1 MKRLLKR
8 LLIFNCTA
16 LIFLSLGI
24 SVFAADSSVTY
35 EGQAEKFIFAPGS
48 SYSPT
53 DLFSDF
59 KGVMP
64 GDSITQQIVI
74 KNDVKNNVKIKLYLK
89 SLGAHDDSKE
99 FLSQMNLKVSQDGAS
114 NLFDAPSDRTAGL
127 TEWVYLGTIYSGG
140 DIKLNVTLDVPAD
153 MGNEFKSAVGLIDW
167 QFKVEEL
174 PISPDDPKPP
184 KTGDTFNP
192 TPWVLMMVSSL
203 AMIILMIAVRR
214 RKENTD
220 GCTK

>member
-1 MKRLLKR
+1 MKSFIKKTVLL
-8 LLIFNCTA
+8 LAA
-16 LIFLSLGI
+16 LALTLSF
-24 SVFAADSSVTY
+24 SATVFAEGTVTY
-35 EGQAEKFIFAPGS
+35 EDGANKFIFAPGS

-99 FLSQMNLKVSQDGAS
+99 FLSQMNLKVSQDGTS

-184 KTGDTFNP
+184 KTGDNSNIAI
-192 TPWVLMMVSSL
+192 WLLVCIISLAVIVLSSVLMNKS
-203 AMIILMIAVRR
+203 
-214 RKENTD
+214 
-220 GCTK
+220 TKADNN

>member
-1 MKRLLKR
+1 MKNLIKKTVLL
-8 LLIFNCTA
+8 LAA
-16 LIFLSLGI
+16 LALALSF
-24 SVFAADSSVTY
+24 SATVFAEGTVTY
-35 EGQAEKFIFAPGS
+35 EEGAKKFIFAPGS

-99 FLSQMNLKVSQDGAS
+99 FLSQMNLKVSQDGTS

-127 TEWVYLGTIYSGG
+127 TEWVYLGTVYSGG
-140 DIKLNVTLDVPAD
+140 EIKLNVTLDVPAD

-184 KTGDTFNP
+184 KTGDNSNIEI
-192 TPWVLMMVSSL
+192 WLLVCIISLAVIVLSSVLMNKS
-203 AMIILMIAVRR
+203 
-214 RKENTD
+214 
-220 GCTK
+220 TKADNN

>member
-1 MKRLLKR
+1 MKSFIKKTVLL
-8 LLIFNCTA
+8 LTA
-16 LIFLSLGI
+16 LALALSF
-24 SVFAADSSVTY
+24 SATVFAEGTVTY
-35 EGQAEKFIFAPGS
+35 EEGANKFIFAPGS

-99 FLSQMNLKVSQDGAS
+99 FLSQMNLKVSQDGTS

-153 MGNEFKSAVGLIDW
+153 MGNEFKNAVGLIDW
-167 QFKVEEL
+167 QFKAEEL
-174 PISPDDPKPP
+174 PIEPTDPKAPI
-184 KTGDTFNP
+184 TGEDSNIEI
-192 TPWVLMMVSSL
+192 WLLVCIISLAVIVLSSVLMNKS
-203 AMIILMIAVRR
+203 
-214 RKENTD
+214 
-220 GCTK
+220 TKADNN

>member
-1 MKRLLKR
+1 MKNLIKKTVLL
-8 LLIFNCTA
+8 LAA
-16 LIFLSLGI
+16 LALALSF
-24 SVFAADSSVTY
+24 SATVFAEGTVTY
-35 EGQAEKFIFAPGS
+35 EEGAKKFIFAPGS

-99 FLSQMNLKVSQDGAS
+99 FLSQMNLKVSQDGTS

-184 KTGDTFNP
+184 KTGDDSNMAI
-192 TPWVLMMVSSL
+192 WLSVCIISLAVIVLSSVLMNKS
-203 AMIILMIAVRR
+203 
-214 RKENTD
+214 
-220 GCTK
+220 TKADNN

>member
-1 MKRLLKR
+1 MKNLIKKTVLL
-8 LLIFNCTA
+8 LAA
-16 LIFLSLGI
+16 LALALSF
-24 SVFAADSSVTY
+24 SATVFAEGTVTY
-35 EGQAEKFIFAPGS
+35 EEGAKKFIFAPGS

-99 FLSQMNLKVSQDGAS
+99 FLSQMNLKVSQDGTS

-127 TEWVYLGTIYSGG
+127 TEWVYLGTVYSGG
-140 DIKLNVTLDVPAD
+140 EIKLNVTLDVPAD

-184 KTGDTFNP
+184 KTGDNSNIAI
-192 TPWVLMMVSSL
+192 WLLVCIISLAVIVLSSVLMNKS
-203 AMIILMIAVRR
+203 
-214 RKENTD
+214 
-220 GCTK
+220 TKADNN

>member
-1 MKRLLKR
+1 MKRFIKKTVLL
-8 LLIFNCTA
+8 LAA
-16 LIFLSLGI
+16 LALTLSF
-24 SVFAADSSVTY
+24 SATVFAEGTVTY
-35 EGQAEKFIFAPGS
+35 EEGANKFIFAPGS

-53 DLFSDF
+53 DLFSNF

-99 FLSQMNLKVSQDGAS
+99 FLSQMNLKVSQDGTS

-184 KTGDTFNP
+184 KTGDNSNIEI
-192 TPWVLMMVSSL
+192 WLLVCIISLAVIVLSSVLMNKS
-203 AMIILMIAVRR
+203 
-214 RKENTD
+214 
-220 GCTK
+220 TKADNN

>member
-1 MKRLLKR
+1 MKSFIKKTVLL
-8 LLIFNCTA
+8 LAA
-16 LIFLSLGI
+16 LALTLSF
-24 SVFAADSSVTY
+24 SATVFAEGTVTY
-35 EGQAEKFIFAPGS
+35 EEGANKFIFAPGS

-89 SLGAHDDSKE
+89 SLGAHEDSKE
-99 FLSQMNLKVSQDGAS
+99 FLSQMNLKVSQDGTS

-184 KTGDTFNP
+184 KTGDNSNIAI
-192 TPWVLMMVSSL
+192 WLLVCIISLAVIVLSSVLMNKS
-203 AMIILMIAVRR
+203 
-214 RKENTD
+214 
-220 GCTK
+220 TKADNN

>member
-1 MKRLLKR
+1 MKSFIKKTVLL
-8 LLIFNCTA
+8 LTA
-16 LIFLSLGI
+16 LALALSF
-24 SVFAADSSVTY
+24 SATVFAEGTVTY
-35 EGQAEKFIFAPGS
+35 EEGAKKFIFAPGS

-99 FLSQMNLKVSQDGAS
+99 FLSQMNLKVSQDGTS

-140 DIKLNVTLDVPAD
+140 EIKLNVTLDVPAD
-153 MGNEFKSAVGLIDW
+153 MGNQFKEAVGYLDW
-167 QFKVEEL
+167 QFKVKEL
-174 PISPDDPKPP
+174 PIEPTDPEAP
-184 KTGDTFNP
+184 KTGDNSNIAI
-192 TPWVLMMVSSL
+192 WLSVCIISL
-203 AMIILMIAVRR
+203 AVIALSAAVIKKRS
-214 RKENTD
+214 KADNS
-220 GCTK
+220 

>member
-1 MKRLLKR
+1 MKSFIKKTVLL
-8 LLIFNCTA
+8 LTA
-16 LIFLSLGI
+16 LALALSF
-24 SVFAADSSVTY
+24 SATVFAEGTVTY
-35 EGQAEKFIFAPGS
+35 EEGAKKFIFAPGS

-99 FLSQMNLKVSQDGAS
+99 FLSQMNLKVSQDGTS
-114 NLFDAPSDRTAGL
+114 NLFDAPSDQTAGL

-140 DIKLNVTLDVPAD
+140 EIKLNVTLDIPAD
-153 MGNEFKSAVGLIDW
+153 MGNEFKNAVGLIDW
-167 QFKVEEL
+167 QFKAEEL
-174 PISPDDPKPP
+174 PIEPTDPKAPI
-184 KTGDTFNP
+184 TGEDSNIEI
-192 TPWVLMMVSSL
+192 WLLVCIISLAVIVLSSVLMNKS
-203 AMIILMIAVRR
+203 
-214 RKENTD
+214 
-220 GCTK
+220 TKADNN

>member
-1 MKRLLKR
+1 MKNLIKKTVLL
-8 LLIFNCTA
+8 LAA
-16 LIFLSLGI
+16 LALALSF
-24 SVFAADSSVTY
+24 SATVFAEGTVTY
-35 EGQAEKFIFAPGS
+35 EEGAKKFIFAPGS

-89 SLGAHDDSKE
+89 SLGAHEDSKE

-184 KTGDTFNP
+184 KTGDDSNMAI
-192 TPWVLMMVSSL
+192 WLSVCIISLAVIVLSSVLMNKS
-203 AMIILMIAVRR
+203 
-214 RKENTD
+214 
-220 GCTK
+220 TKADNN

>member
-1 MKRLLKR
+1 MKSFIKKTVLL
-8 LLIFNCTA
+8 LAA
-16 LIFLSLGI
+16 LALTLSF
-24 SVFAADSSVTY
+24 SATVFAEGTVTY
-35 EGQAEKFIFAPGS
+35 EEGAKKFIFAPGS

-99 FLSQMNLKVSQDGAS
+99 FLSQMNLKVSQDGTS

-140 DIKLNVTLDVPAD
+140 EIKLNVTLDVPVT
-153 MGNEFKSAVGLIDW
+153 MGNEFKEVVGYLDW

-174 PISPDDPKPP
+174 PIETTDPKPP
-184 KTGDTFNP
+184 KTGDDSNMAI
-192 TPWVLMMVSSL
+192 WLSVCIISLAVIVLSSVLMNKS
-203 AMIILMIAVRR
+203 
-214 RKENTD
+214 
-220 GCTK
+220 TKADNN

>member
-1 MKRLLKR
+1 MKSFIKKTVLL
-8 LLIFNCTA
+8 LTA
-16 LIFLSLGI
+16 LALTLSF
-24 SVFAADSSVTY
+24 SATVFAEGTVTY
-35 EGQAEKFIFAPGS
+35 EEGANKFIFAPGS

-99 FLSQMNLKVSQDGAS
+99 FLSQMNLKVSQDGTS

-184 KTGDTFNP
+184 KTGDNSNIEI
-192 TPWVLMMVSSL
+192 WLLVCIISLAVIVLSSVLMNKSTK
-203 AMIILMIAVRR
+203 A
-214 RKENTD
+214 ENN
-220 GCTK
+220 

>member
-1 MKRLLKR
+1 MKSFIKKTVLL
-8 LLIFNCTA
+8 LAA
-16 LIFLSLGI
+16 LALTLSF
-24 SVFAADSSVTY
+24 SATVFAEGTVTY
-35 EGQAEKFIFAPGS
+35 EEGAKKFIFAPGS

-74 KNDVKNNVKIKLYLK
+74 KNDVKNNVNIKLYLK

-99 FLSQMNLKVSQDGAS
+99 FLSQMNLKVSQDGTS
-114 NLFDAPSDRTAGL
+114 NLFDAPSDQTAGL

-184 KTGDTFNP
+184 KTGDNSNIAI
-192 TPWVLMMVSSL
+192 WLLVCIISLAVIVLSSVLMNKS
-203 AMIILMIAVRR
+203 
-214 RKENTD
+214 
-220 GCTK
+220 TKADNN

>member
-1 MKRLLKR
+1 MKSFIKKTVLL
-8 LLIFNCTA
+8 LAA
-16 LIFLSLGI
+16 LALTLSF
-24 SVFAADSSVTY
+24 SATVFAEGTVTY
-35 EGQAEKFIFAPGS
+35 EEGANKFIFAPGS

-99 FLSQMNLKVSQDGAS
+99 FLSQMNLKVSQDGTS
-114 NLFDAPSDRTAGL
+114 NLFDAPSDQTAGL

-140 DIKLNVTLDVPAD
+140 EIKLNVTLDVPAN
-153 MGNEFKSAVGLIDW
+153 MGNEFKNAVGLIDW
-167 QFKVEEL
+167 QFKAEEL
-174 PISPDDPKPP
+174 PIEPTDPKAPI
-184 KTGDTFNP
+184 TGEDSNIEI
-192 TPWVLMMVSSL
+192 WLLVCIISLAVIVLSSVLMNKS
-203 AMIILMIAVRR
+203 
-214 RKENTD
+214 
-220 GCTK
+220 TKADNN

>member
-1 MKRLLKR
+1 MKSFIKKTVLL
-8 LLIFNCTA
+8 LAA
-16 LIFLSLGI
+16 LALTLSF
-24 SVFAADSSVTY
+24 SATVFAEGTVTY
-35 EGQAEKFIFAPGS
+35 EEGANKFIFAPGS

-99 FLSQMNLKVSQDGAS
+99 FLSQMNLKVSQDGTS
-114 NLFDAPSDRTAGL
+114 NLFDAPSDQTAGL

-140 DIKLNVTLDVPAD
+140 EIKLNVTLDVPAD
-153 MGNEFKSAVGLIDW
+153 MGNEFKNAVGLIDW
-167 QFKVEEL
+167 QFKAEEL
-174 PISPDDPKPP
+174 PIEPTDPKAPI
-184 KTGDTFNP
+184 TGEDSNIEI
-192 TPWVLMMVSSL
+192 WLLVCIISLAVIVLSSVLMNKS
-203 AMIILMIAVRR
+203 
-214 RKENTD
+214 
-220 GCTK
+220 TKADNN

>member
-1 MKRLLKR
+1 MKIFIKKTVLL
-8 LLIFNCTA
+8 LAA
-16 LIFLSLGI
+16 LALTLSF
-24 SVFAADSSVTY
+24 SATVFAEGTVTY
-35 EGQAEKFIFAPGS
+35 EEGANKFIFAPGS

-99 FLSQMNLKVSQDGAS
+99 FLSQMNLKVSQDGTS

-140 DIKLNVTLDVPAD
+140 EIKLNVTLDVPVT
-153 MGNEFKSAVGLIDW
+153 MGNEFKEVVGYLDW

-174 PISPDDPKPP
+174 PIETTDPKPP
-184 KTGDTFNP
+184 KTGDDSNMAI
-192 TPWVLMMVSSL
+192 WLLVCIISLAVIVLSSVLMNKS
-203 AMIILMIAVRR
+203 
-214 RKENTD
+214 
-220 GCTK
+220 TKADNN

>member
-1 MKRLLKR
+1 MKNLINKTVLL
-8 LLIFNCTA
+8 LAA
-16 LIFLSLGI
+16 LALALSF
-24 SVFAADSSVTY
+24 SATVFAEGTVTY
-35 EGQAEKFIFAPGS
+35 EEGAKKFIFAPGS

-89 SLGAHDDSKE
+89 SLGAHEDSKE
-99 FLSQMNLKVSQDGAS
+99 FLSQMNLKVSQDGTS

-127 TEWVYLGTIYSGG
+127 TEWVYLGTVYSGG
-140 DIKLNVTLDVPAD
+140 EIKLNVTLDVPAD

-184 KTGDTFNP
+184 KTGDNSNMAI
-192 TPWVLMMVSSL
+192 WLSVCIISLAVIVLSSVLMNKS
-203 AMIILMIAVRR
+203 
-214 RKENTD
+214 
-220 GCTK
+220 TKADNN

>member
-1 MKRLLKR
+1 MKSFIKKTV
-8 LLIFNCTA
+8 LLIAA
-16 LIFLSLGI
+16 LALTLSF
-24 SVFAADSSVTY
+24 SATVFAEGTVTY
-35 EGQAEKFIFAPGS
+35 EEGANKFIFAPGS

-99 FLSQMNLKVSQDGAS
+99 FLSQMNLKVSQDGTS
-114 NLFDAPSDRTAGL
+114 NLFDAHSDQTAGL

-140 DIKLNVTLDVPAD
+140 EIKLNVTLDVPAD
-153 MGNEFKSAVGLIDW
+153 MGNEFKNAVGLIDW

-184 KTGDTFNP
+184 KTGDNSNIAI
-192 TPWVLMMVSSL
+192 WLLVCIISLAVIVLSSVLMNKS
-203 AMIILMIAVRR
+203 
-214 RKENTD
+214 
-220 GCTK
+220 TKADNN

>member
-1 MKRLLKR
+1 MKSFIKKTVLL
-8 LLIFNCTA
+8 LAA
-16 LIFLSLGI
+16 LILALS
-24 SVFAADSSVTY
+24 FSVTAFADGTVTY
-35 EGQAEKFIFAPGS
+35 DGNAKKFIFAPGS

-74 KNDVKNNVKIKLYLK
+74 KNDVKNKVKIKLYLK

-127 TEWVYLGTIYSGG
+127 TEWVYIGTIYSGG
-140 DIKLNVTLDVPAD
+140 DIKLNVTLDVPVT
-153 MGNEFKSAVGLIDW
+153 MGNEFKEVVGYLDW
-167 QFKVEEL
+167 QFKAEEL
-174 PISPDDPKPP
+174 PIEPTDPKAPI
-184 KTGDTFNP
+184 TGDNSNIAI
-192 TPWVLMMVSSL
+192 WLLVCIISLAVIVLSSVLMNKS
-203 AMIILMIAVRR
+203 
-214 RKENTD
+214 
-220 GCTK
+220 TKADNN

>member
-1 MKRLLKR
+1 MKNLIKKTVLL
-8 LLIFNCTA
+8 LAA
-16 LIFLSLGI
+16 LALALSF
-24 SVFAADSSVTY
+24 SATVFAEGTVTY
-35 EGQAEKFIFAPGS
+35 EEGAKKFIFAPGS

-89 SLGAHDDSKE
+89 SLGAHEDSKE
-99 FLSQMNLKVSQDGAS
+99 FLSQMNLKVSQDGTS

-127 TEWVYLGTIYSGG
+127 TEWVYLGTVYSGG
-140 DIKLNVTLDVPAD
+140 EIKLNVTLDVPAD

-184 KTGDTFNP
+184 KTGDNSNIEI
-192 TPWVLMMVSSL
+192 WLLVCIISLAVIVLSSVLMNKS
-203 AMIILMIAVRR
+203 
-214 RKENTD
+214 
-220 GCTK
+220 TKADNN

>member
-1 MKRLLKR
+1 MKSFIKKTVLL
-8 LLIFNCTA
+8 LTA
-16 LIFLSLGI
+16 LALALSF
-24 SVFAADSSVTY
+24 SATVFAEGTVTY
-35 EGQAEKFIFAPGS
+35 EEGAKKFIFAPGS

-89 SLGAHDDSKE
+89 SLGAHEDSKE
-99 FLSQMNLKVSQDGAS
+99 FLSQMNLKVSQDGTS

-140 DIKLNVTLDVPAD
+140 EIKLNVTLDVPAD
-153 MGNEFKSAVGLIDW
+153 MGNEFKNAVGLIDW
-167 QFKVEEL
+167 QFKAEEL
-174 PISPDDPKPP
+174 PIEPTDPKAPI
-184 KTGDTFNP
+184 TGEDSNIEI
-192 TPWVLMMVSSL
+192 WLLVCIISLAVIVLSSVLMNKS
-203 AMIILMIAVRR
+203 
-214 RKENTD
+214 
-220 GCTK
+220 TKADNN

>member
-1 MKRLLKR
+1 MKRFIKKTVLL
-8 LLIFNCTA
+8 LAA
-16 LIFLSLGI
+16 LALTLSF
-24 SVFAADSSVTY
+24 SATVFAEGTVTY
-35 EGQAEKFIFAPGS
+35 EEGANKFIFAPGS

-99 FLSQMNLKVSQDGAS
+99 FLSQMNLKVSQDGTS
-114 NLFDAPSDRTAGL
+114 NLFDAPSDQTAGL

-140 DIKLNVTLDVPAD
+140 EIKLNVTLDVPAD

-184 KTGDTFNP
+184 KTGDNSNIAI
-192 TPWVLMMVSSL
+192 WLLVCIISLAVIVLSSVLMNKS
-203 AMIILMIAVRR
+203 
-214 RKENTD
+214 
-220 GCTK
+220 TKADNN

>member
-1 MKRLLKR
+1 M
-8 LLIFNCTA
+8 
-16 LIFLSLGI
+16 
-24 SVFAADSSVTY
+24 TY
-35 EGQAEKFIFAPGS
+35 EEGANKFIFAPGS

-99 FLSQMNLKVSQDGAS
+99 FLSQMNLKVSQDGTS

-184 KTGDTFNP
+184 KTGDNSNIAI
-192 TPWVLMMVSSL
+192 WLLVCIISLAVIVLSSVLMNKS
-203 AMIILMIAVRR
+203 
-214 RKENTD
+214 
-220 GCTK
+220 TKADNN

>member
-1 MKRLLKR
+1 MKSFIKKTVLL
-8 LLIFNCTA
+8 LTA
-16 LIFLSLGI
+16 LALALSF
-24 SVFAADSSVTY
+24 SATVFAEGTVTY
-35 EGQAEKFIFAPGS
+35 EEGANKFIFAPGS

-99 FLSQMNLKVSQDGAS
+99 FLSQMNLKVSQDGTS

-184 KTGDTFNP
+184 KTGDNSNIAI
-192 TPWVLMMVSSL
+192 WLLVCIISLAVIVLSSVLMNKS
-203 AMIILMIAVRR
+203 
-214 RKENTD
+214 
-220 GCTK
+220 TKADNN

>member
-1 MKRLLKR
+1 MKSFIKKTVLL
-8 LLIFNCTA
+8 LAA
-16 LIFLSLGI
+16 LALTLSF
-24 SVFAADSSVTY
+24 SATVFAEGTVTY
-35 EGQAEKFIFAPGS
+35 EEGANKFIFAPGS

-99 FLSQMNLKVSQDGAS
+99 FLSQINLKVSQDGTS

-140 DIKLNVTLDVPAD
+140 EIKLNVTLDVPAD
-153 MGNEFKSAVGLIDW
+153 MGNEFKNAVGLIDW

-184 KTGDTFNP
+184 KTGDNSNIAI
-192 TPWVLMMVSSL
+192 WLLVCIISLAVIVLSSVLMNKS
-203 AMIILMIAVRR
+203 
-214 RKENTD
+214 
-220 GCTK
+220 TKADNN

>member
-1 MKRLLKR
+1 MKSFIKKTVLL
-8 LLIFNCTA
+8 LAA
-16 LIFLSLGI
+16 LALTLSF
-24 SVFAADSSVTY
+24 SATVFAEGMVTY
-35 EGQAEKFIFAPGS
+35 EEGANKFIFAPGS

-99 FLSQMNLKVSQDGAS
+99 FLSQMNLKVSQDGTS

-127 TEWVYLGTIYSGG
+127 AEWVYLGTIYSGG
-140 DIKLNVTLDVPAD
+140 EIKLNVTLDVPVT
-153 MGNEFKSAVGLIDW
+153 MGNEFKEVVGYLDW

-174 PISPDDPKPP
+174 PIETTDPKPP
-184 KTGDTFNP
+184 KTGDDSNMAI
-192 TPWVLMMVSSL
+192 WLSVCIISLAVIVLSSVLMNKS
-203 AMIILMIAVRR
+203 
-214 RKENTD
+214 
-220 GCTK
+220 TKADNN

>member
-1 MKRLLKR
+1 MKSFIKKTVLL
-8 LLIFNCTA
+8 LTA
-16 LIFLSLGI
+16 LALALSF
-24 SVFAADSSVTY
+24 SATVFAEGTVTY
-35 EGQAEKFIFAPGS
+35 EEGAKKFIFAPGS

-99 FLSQMNLKVSQDGAS
+99 FLSQMNLKVSQDGTS

-140 DIKLNVTLDVPAD
+140 EIKLNVTLDVPAN
-153 MGNEFKSAVGLIDW
+153 MGNEFKNAVGLIDW
-167 QFKVEEL
+167 QFKAEEL
-174 PISPDDPKPP
+174 PIEPTDPKAPI
-184 KTGDTFNP
+184 TGEDSNIEI
-192 TPWVLMMVSSL
+192 WLLVCIISL
-203 AMIILMIAVRR
+203 AVIVLSSVLIKKRSKAD
-214 RKENTD
+214 NS
-220 GCTK
+220 